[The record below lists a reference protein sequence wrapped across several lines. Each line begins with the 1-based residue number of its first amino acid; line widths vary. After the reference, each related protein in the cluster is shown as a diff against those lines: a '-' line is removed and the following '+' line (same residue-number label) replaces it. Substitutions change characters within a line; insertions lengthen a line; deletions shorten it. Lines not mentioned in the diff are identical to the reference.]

1 MSEMEGQM
9 PLFTLDG
16 TDEWIQRHYADEGE
30 YPDDCNCF
38 LCLYRSPGPSL
49 GRPSLDFLP

>member
-16 TDEWIQRHYADEGE
+16 TDDWIQRHYADEGE
-30 YPDDCNCF
+30 YPDDCDCF
-38 LCLYRSPGPSL
+38 LCQHRSPGPSL
-49 GRPSLDFLP
+49 GRPSQDFW